1 MSTDRHSHEK
11 FLEELARL
19 DEALRRP
26 NESTR
31 PPIAPLDRG
40 FNERRDVVTQ
50 SSDASGRRASAWT
63 PPPRR
68 RSLVPS
74 PWLIALSGGV
84 LASATLG
91 WWLATHSFVPMASF
105 TSATLEPSTKKPVVS
120 RAAPSGRARR
130 AAKNVA
136 PSNATTPTATATHA
150 TASTATTSA
159 AGESTAGASST
170 IVPNAVASS
179 TAGPSTT
186 EPSATVPD
194 ATAPDTI
201 GAGVIRPPLDA
212 APIEAVSLPAVVML
226 TELPSV
232 PSSLSLAAA
241 APAQPSSGQAP
252 WPFPYKS
259 AIASR
264 DSIPSVATVPLPSI
278 DASVRA
284 GPPAMPNA
292 STALAAAEAMAMVA
306 ADAAAIEV
314 TLRQYAKAYERLD
327 ARAATEVWPTVDR
340 RALSRAFAGLASQTL
355 VFRGCEVVVRAG
367 AITATA
373 SCRGSAEYVRKV
385 GDARVHVEP
394 RQWTF
399 TLNKTAG
406 EWRIDAVDGQ
416 R

>member
-26 NESTR
+26 DESTR

-40 FNERRDVVTQ
+40 FNERRDVVAQ
-50 SSDASGRRASAWT
+50 SSDAPARRASAWT

-68 RSLVPS
+68 SRVLS
-74 PWLIALSGGV
+74 PWLIALTGGV
-84 LASATLG
+84 LTSATLG
-91 WWLATHSFVPMASF
+91 WWLATHSIVPMASF

-120 RAAPSGRARR
+120 RAAPSGRAGR
-130 AAKNVA
+130 AARNA
-136 PSNATTPTATATHA
+136 TPPNAATSNAAARIAKASTV
-150 TASTATTSA
+150 TASTG
-159 AGESTAGASST
+159 GESTA
-170 IVPNAVASS
+170 VAS
-179 TAGPSTT
+179 TPIVLPLG
-186 EPSATVPD
+186 AT
-194 ATAPDTI
+194 
-201 GAGVIRPPLDA
+201 
-212 APIEAVSLPAVVML
+212 PIEGVSVPGVVVL
-226 TELPSV
+226 TELPGV
-232 PSSLSLAAA
+232 PSSLPVAAA
-241 APAQPSSGQAP
+241 APVQPSSAQAP
-252 WPFPYKS
+252 WPFPYKP
-259 AIASR
+259 AITTR

-278 DASVRA
+278 DASRI

-292 STALAAAEAMAMVA
+292 STALAAAEAMATVA

-385 GDARVHVEP
+385 GDARLHVEP